1 MTAASKKKAVAG
13 AAIVIGVLIALF
25 YFAVNPESS
34 RFMPQC
40 IFHKI
45 TGLDCPGCGS
55 QRMIH
60 SLLHGNFREAWAYNP
75 FLLCMIPVILWYAW
89 LDFFPAKAPRLFR
102 FFHSP
107 VMIAALGTAIILWG
121 IFRNI

>member
-1 MTAASKKKAVAG
+1 MTSASKRKAAAG
-13 AAIVIGVLIALF
+13 AVIAIIALIAVF

-34 RFMPQC
+34 RLMPQC
-40 IFHKI
+40 IFHRL

-60 SLLHGNFREAWAYNP
+60 SLLHGDFRQAWGYNP

-89 LDFFPAKAPRLFR
+89 LDFFPAKTPRLFR

-107 VMIAALGTAIILWG
+107 AIIAALGAAIILWG